1 MSISPAQYAHASGA
15 TRIDQSKP
23 TQRQFVDLGCPI
35 DGPLSAE
42 IPNFPSKVTAAEM
55 YSEDI
60 TTAALTST
68 AYPSDVAGND

>member
-1 MSISPAQYAHASGA
+1 MSITPATYAHVTGA
-15 TRIDQSKP
+15 TRIDTSNP
-23 TQRQFVDLGCPI
+23 AMRMYIDLGAPI

-42 IPNFPSKVTAAEM
+42 IPNFPSKATAAEK

-60 TTAALTST
+60 TNAALTST